1 MTNEASAAAD
11 AAGVRIRPLESLADL
26 EAAIGLFDQ
35 IWRPAPTNPPLTLE
49 LLRAMTKAGNY
60 AAGAY
65 DVRDGGLIGAC
76 AGFFGPPAAREMHS
90 HIAGVAGPGL
100 GRGVGFALKLHQRSW
115 ALARG
120 VRSIEW
126 TFDPLVRRN
135 AYFNMVKLGARPA
148 EYLPNFYGGMND
160 AINGAADSDRLL
172 IAWDLRSPLVT
183 DACAG
188 KTAAASA
195 EAELAGGASVALSAS
210 ADGWPVP
217 GTASGQVL
225 LIAVPRDI
233 EGLRV
238 ADPACAAAWRTA
250 LRVSLEPLLAAGAR
264 VTGFDR
270 SYNGAGWYVVTTESP
285 SPSPPPLP
293 PLPRLPPQEESP

>member
-1 MTNEASAAAD
+1 
-11 AAGVRIRPLESLADL
+11 
-26 EAAIGLFDQ
+26 
-35 IWRPAPTNPPLTLE
+35 
-49 LLRAMTKAGNY
+49 
-60 AAGAY
+60 
-65 DVRDGGLIGAC
+65 
-76 AGFFGPPAAREMHS
+76 
-90 HIAGVAGPGL
+90 
-100 GRGVGFALKLHQRSW
+100 VGFALKLHQRSW

-126 TFDPLVRRN
+126 TFDPLIRRN
-135 AYFNMVKLGARPA
+135 AYFNLVKLGARPA
-148 EYLPNFYGGMND
+148 EYLPNFYGAMFD
-160 AINGAADSDRLL
+160 AINGTADSDRLL

-188 KTAAASA
+188 KAAAACA
-195 EAELAGGASVALSAS
+195 EAELADGASVALSAS
-210 ADGWPVP
+210 SDGWPVP
-217 GTASGQVL
+217 GTASGRVH

-250 LRVSLEPLLAAGAR
+250 LRGSLEPLLAAGAR

-285 SPSPPPLP
+285 SPPPPLPLP